1 MPSLHHLPAGCQAL
15 PIAKVVNITIILIA
29 ACAYSTLA
37 TACFS
42 DENWAQLQSGSRAT
56 LVYVWSPR
64 MVLSA
69 HNAATALAA
78 ADAQGVQFAA
88 VHDGRLAG
96 QEIIDA
102 LAQLAQHP
110 DPKARASAAA
120 LQATQPLCSP
130 LLVDRD
136 ALRHFPTAWVV
147 QRSDGKVLPK
157 NDKQHYAIVG
167 AMPDFA
173 WDLSLRQRL
182 HQP

>member
-1 MPSLHHLPAGCQAL
+1 MAMSIGKATSL
-15 PIAKVVNITIILIA
+15 TIILIA
-29 ACAYSTLA
+29 ACAYCTKA

-42 DENWAQLQSGSRAT
+42 DKNWAQLQSGSRAT

-69 HNAATALAA
+69 HNAATAQAA

-88 VHDGRLAG
+88 VHDGRLMP
-96 QEIIDA
+96 QEIVDA

-110 DPKARASAAA
+110 DPKTRASAAA
-120 LQATQPLCSP
+120 LQASQPLCSP

-136 ALRHFPTAWVV
+136 ALRHFPTAWLV
-147 QRSDGKVLPK
+147 QRNDAKVLPE
-157 NDKQHYAIVG
+157 NDNQHYAMVG
-167 AMPDFA
+167 AMPGFA

-182 HQP
+182 NKP